1 MIEALSDI
9 PMPSGTMDAFIVHP
23 AEGGPFPAVFI
34 LMDFWGIREEFFD
47 IARRVATV
55 GYTCIVPNFYYRQ
68 GRVRFE
74 LRDERGKMRSYVT
87 IPAAEQQRMQDQ
99 LRKLSDQMVMEDIG
113 ALLRFLRT
121 QPVTPGPKGA
131 IGWCLGGRY
140 VFQAAETYPDEIRAI
155 ASMHGTRLMT
165 DAPLSPHKLGDKC
178 RGEIYVGYG
187 EHDDLTGPPVR
198 AAIERAYG
206 RRPDIRYR
214 AIVHQDAHHGY
225 ALPDRDVYDKA
236 AAERDWEHI
245 FPMLERVLRRAS

>member
-1 MIEALSDI
+1 
-9 PMPSGTMDAFIVHP
+9 
-23 AEGGPFPAVFI
+23 
-34 LMDFWGIREEFFD
+34 
-47 IARRVATV
+47 
-55 GYTCIVPNFYYRQ
+55 
-68 GRVRFE
+68 
-74 LRDERGKMRSYVT
+74 
-87 IPAAEQQRMQDQ
+87 
-99 LRKLSDQMVMEDIG
+99 MVMEDIG

-206 RRPDIRYR
+206 SRPDIRYR